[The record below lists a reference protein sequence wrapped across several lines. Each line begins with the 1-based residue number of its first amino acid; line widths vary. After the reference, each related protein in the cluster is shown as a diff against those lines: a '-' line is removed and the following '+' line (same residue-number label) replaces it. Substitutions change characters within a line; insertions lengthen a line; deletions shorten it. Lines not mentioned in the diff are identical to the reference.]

1 MTEFTSKSFDGIV
14 GLDDDDDDVGF
25 LGLMK
30 KSYLLYFWDT
40 DPLES
45 MVCNGDTVL
54 SQSRLL
60 SFKAQSPLCVL
71 GQNPVGSATVR

>member
-1 MTEFTSKSFDGIV
+1 MAEFTSKLPDVDV
-14 GLDDDDDDVGF
+14 GLADDDVGF

-30 KSYLLYFWDT
+30 KSFLLYFWDT

-71 GQNPVGSATVR
+71 GQNPDGSATVR